1 MKQLVK
7 IHLVLLV
14 VALII
19 TFVLFPVDMLFFEGA
34 SNDDV
39 QAYYKNAVTLEKM
52 NAWKIFFTWFLGL
65 TCGRLIVRALKDPSA
80 NIDQKHKR

>member
-1 MKQLVK
+1 VKQLVK

-19 TFVLFPVDMLFFEGA
+19 TFVLFPVDMLFFDGA

-39 QAYYKNAVTLEKM
+39 QAYYKNAVTFEKM

>member
-1 MKQLVK
+1 VKQLIK
-7 IHLVLLV
+7 IHLILLV

-39 QAYYKNAVTLEKM
+39 QAYYKNAVTFVEL
-52 NAWKIFFTWFLGL
+52 NAWKICLPWFLGL